1 MIGFKLLAIRPLIDC
16 DTRFSKNLNRGQI
29 FKFYQE
35 YQFLD
40 TAGNEIQFN
49 SLNKNNDVAE
59 IKTPEDQLDLYSP
72 INSDLEINIS
82 AIVGKN
88 GSGKSTL
95 IELLFVSAYLLALDR
110 EILENSIHEDE
121 WTINK
126 TDRKKGIYKSQSRTK
141 ERITILNEKILNV
154 SKKGKHNENLSKLKK
169 MISNLNW
176 NENHLRYLSD
186 LEQEIPE
193 IRKKLK
199 VELYYQVGCDIIQV
213 SFNKNGNSQFKIVND
228 SSETNINVLEDKLTD
243 YFFYSLVLNYSQYA
257 LNSEETGV
265 WIQELFHKND
275 AYQTPIVINPMRTGG
290 NYDINTENN
299 LARQRLLANI
309 LEPIN
314 RESPENSMRQLASGH
329 LATRLKL
336 EINTKKFENDFGKV
350 ELLENTSH
358 QKEWK
363 LIKDFFSLESSTRT
377 KTDYDKYARQYI
389 INKLISMSDK
399 YSQYDEFC
407 DGNEILNIEDYLDAL
422 NNDCSHITYKFF
434 QAINFL
440 KYNYAKDLVVNNE
453 INDRYNNV
461 INLSKFIKDHSNGEE
476 LIHCIPPPIFKTE
489 IYFDDY
495 DEHNSLKRLS
505 SGEKQYIYSIS
516 SIMYHLR
523 YLNSVDNGK
532 VSYKYQYIN
541 LIFDEIELYY
551 HPELQ
556 RSFINDL
563 LEAIKRCNL
572 NDIKS
577 INCIFVTHSPF
588 ILSDIPVTNVLK
600 LEDGSVNNTLGETFA
615 ANIHD
620 LLASNFFLENGSMG
634 IFAKKKIERVIDW
647 INLNKKNIEEG
658 KDYDR
663 EGAVR
668 VKKIIKLVEE
678 PVLRNKLTEMIS
690 EIEVDESFINDMI
703 NKQTK
708 YLRDILNR
716 HK

>member
-1 MIGFKLLAIRPLIDC
+1 MKGFKLLAIRPLEGC
-16 DTRFSKNLNRGQI
+16 DTRFSKNLNEGEI
-29 FKFYQE
+29 YKFYQE

-40 TAGNEIQFN
+40 ATGDKIQFN
-49 SLNKNNDVAE
+49 SKNKNSNVAKIE
-59 IKTPEDQLDLYSP
+59 IPEDELDLYSP
-72 INSDLEINIS
+72 INSDLKINIS

-95 IELLFVSAYLLALDR
+95 IELLFVSAYLLALDKD
-110 EILENSIHEDE
+110 ILEHRIHKDE
-121 WTINK
+121 ITK
-126 TDRKKGIYKSQSRTK
+126 SAEDRKKGIYEAQSNTK
-141 ERITILNEKILNV
+141 IRITELSEEVLETV
-154 SKKGKHNENLSKLKK
+154 ETLSKLKK
-169 MISNLNW
+169 KISQLYW
-176 NENHLRYLSD
+176 NENHLRYLTD
-186 LEQEIPE
+186 LEKEIHQ
-193 IRKKLK
+193 IKKELK
-199 VELYYQVGCDIIQV
+199 VEIYYQIDNDIIQF
-213 SFNKNGNSQFKIVND
+213 SFDVNGNSQFKLVNE
-228 SSETNINVLEDKLTD
+228 SSKTSINVLEDKFTD
-243 YFFYSLVLNYSQYA
+243 FFFYSLVLNYSQYA

-309 LEPIN
+309 LEPLN
-314 RESPENSMRQLASGH
+314 GESPENSMRQLASGH
-329 LATRLKL
+329 LATRIRL
-336 EINTKKFENDFGKV
+336 ELNTKKFENDLGEEKV
-350 ELLENTSH
+350 LENTTH
-358 QKEWK
+358 QKEWAF
-363 LIKDFFSLESSTRT
+363 IKNIFSLESSIRT

-389 INKLISMSDK
+389 IDKLISMSDK

-407 DGNEILNIEDYLDAL
+407 KGDEFLNIEGYLDAL
-422 NNDCSHITYKFF
+422 NIDCSHITYKFF

-440 KYNYAKDLVVNNE
+440 KYNYAKDLVIYNDKNE
-453 INDRYNNV
+453 GYNNV
-461 INLSKFIKDHSNGEE
+461 ISLSNFIKDNSSEEE

-523 YLNSVDNGK
+523 YLNSVDENK
-532 VSYKYQYIN
+532 VRHKYQYIN

-563 LEAIKRCNL
+563 LEAFKRCNL
-572 NDIKS
+572 NDIES

-600 LEDGSVNNTLGETFA
+600 LEDGNINNTMSETFA

-620 LLASNFFLENGSMG
+620 LLASNFFLGDGSMG
-634 IFAKKKIERVIDW
+634 VFAKKKIEEVIEW
-647 INLNKKNIEEG
+647 INKNKENINEG
-658 KDYDR
+658 KGYDR
-663 EGAVR
+663 EGVAKM
-668 VKKIIKLVEE
+668 KKIIKLIEE

-690 EIEVDESFINDMI
+690 EIEVDKEFINDMI

-708 YLRDILNR
+708 YLQDILKRNE
-716 HK
+716 